1 MKALVL
7 TKEEIEIQEVKK
19 PEPKKGEV
27 LVKIQYASLN
37 RRDQWARVGLYPGM
51 TYNCILGSDACGIVE
66 SVGENVEKSWLG
78 KEVILNPNQNWGG
91 DPRHPQ
97 KSYTILG
104 MPSNGV
110 FAEYIA
116 ISADRLHEKPSYL
129 SASEAAGVPLAALTA
144 YRACFYKGQIKAGA
158 DVLVTGIGGGVAQFA
173 AQFAVAAG
181 ANVWVTSGS
190 DDKIQA
196 IQKYGVKGGINYKK
210 IDWHKDLLK
219 MTEEGFDVI
228 IDSAGGNDFNLL
240 LKTLKMSAT
249 LVFYGATLGSVKLDM
264 PRVFFGQYTIK
275 GTTMGN
281 DQEFAEMLS
290 FISKYQ
296 IRPIIDSVRPFEEI
310 VEAFNTM
317 RDGQIFGK
325 VVISCVE

>member
-7 TKEEIEIQEVKK
+7 TTEDIVIQDIAK
-19 PEPKKGEV
+19 PTPKQGEV
-27 LVKIQYASLN
+27 LVKVRYAALN

-51 TYNCILGSDACGIVE
+51 TYNCVLGSDACGIVE
-66 SVGENVEKSWLG
+66 SLGENVDNTWLG
-78 KEVILNPNQNWGG
+78 KEVIINPNQNWGN

-97 KSYTILG
+97 KNYTILG
-104 MPSNGV
+104 MPTNGV

-116 ISADRLHEKPSYL
+116 IPADRLHEKPAYL
-129 SASEAAGVPLAALTA
+129 SASEAAAVPLAALTA
-144 YRACFYKGQIKAGA
+144 YRACFYKGQIKAG
-158 DVLVTGIGGGVAQFA
+158 DNVLVTGIGGGVAQFA
-173 AQFAVAAG
+173 AQFAVAVG

-190 DDKIQA
+190 DEKIQTML
-196 IQKYGVKGGINYKK
+196 QYGIKGGVNYKQT
-210 IDWHKDLLK
+210 DWHKELLK
-219 MTEEGFDVI
+219 MTEGFDVI

-281 DQEFAEMLS
+281 DQEFAEMLK
-290 FISKYQ
+290 FISKHQ
-296 IRPIIDSVRPFEEI
+296 IHPIIDSIRPFNQI
-310 VEAFNTM
+310 IEAFNAM

-325 VVISCVE
+325 VVIALE

>member
-7 TKEEIEIQEVKK
+7 TTEDIVIQDIAK
-19 PEPKKGEV
+19 PTPKQGEV
-27 LVKIQYASLN
+27 LVKVRYAALN

-51 TYNCILGSDACGIVE
+51 TYNCVLGSDACGIVE
-66 SVGENVEKSWLG
+66 SLGENVDNSWLG
-78 KEVILNPNQNWGG
+78 KEVIINPNQNWGN

-97 KSYTILG
+97 KNYTILG
-104 MPSNGV
+104 MPTNGV

-116 ISADRLHEKPSYL
+116 IPADRLHEKPAYL
-129 SASEAAGVPLAALTA
+129 SASEAAAVPLAALTA
-144 YRACFYKGQIKAGA
+144 YRACFYKGQIKAG
-158 DVLVTGIGGGVAQFA
+158 DNVLVTGIGGGVAQFA
-173 AQFAVAAG
+173 AQFAVAVG

-190 DDKIQA
+190 DEKIQTML
-196 IQKYGVKGGINYKK
+196 QYGIKGGVNYKQ
-210 IDWHKDLLK
+210 IDWHKELLK
-219 MTEEGFDVI
+219 MTEGFDVI

-281 DQEFAEMLS
+281 DQEFAEMLK
-290 FISKYQ
+290 FISKHQ
-296 IRPIIDSVRPFEEI
+296 IHPIIDSIRPFNQI
-310 VEAFNTM
+310 IEAFNAM

-325 VVISCVE
+325 VVIALE

>member
-7 TKEEIEIQEVKK
+7 TTEDIVIQDIAK
-19 PEPKKGEV
+19 PTPKQGEV
-27 LVKIQYASLN
+27 LVKVRYAALN

-51 TYNCILGSDACGIVE
+51 TYNCVLGSDACGMVE
-66 SVGENVEKSWLG
+66 SLGENVDNSWLG
-78 KEVILNPNQNWGG
+78 KEVIINPNQNWGN

-97 KSYTILG
+97 KNYTILG
-104 MPSNGV
+104 MPTNGV

-116 ISADRLHEKPSYL
+116 IPADRLHEKPAYL
-129 SASEAAGVPLAALTA
+129 SASEAAAVPLAALTA
-144 YRACFYKGQIKAGA
+144 YRACFYKGQIKAG
-158 DVLVTGIGGGVAQFA
+158 DNVLVTGIGGGVAQFA
-173 AQFAVAAG
+173 AQFAVAVG

-190 DDKIQA
+190 DEKIQA
-196 IQKYGVKGGINYKK
+196 VQKYGIKGGVNYKK
-210 IDWHKDLLK
+210 NDWHKDLLK
-219 MTEEGFDVI
+219 MTEGFDVI

-281 DQEFAEMLS
+281 DQEFAEMLN
-290 FISKYQ
+290 FISKHQ
-296 IRPIIDSVRPFEEI
+296 IHPIIDSIRPFNQI
-310 VEAFNTM
+310 IEAFNAM
-317 RDGQIFGK
+317 RDGQTFGK
-325 VVISCVE
+325 VVIALE

>member
-7 TKEEIEIQEVKK
+7 TTEDIVIQDIAK
-19 PEPKKGEV
+19 PTPKQGEV
-27 LVKIQYASLN
+27 LVKVRYAALN

-51 TYNCILGSDACGIVE
+51 TYNCVLGSDACGIVE
-66 SVGENVEKSWLG
+66 SLGENVDNTWLG
-78 KEVILNPNQNWGG
+78 KEVIINPNQNWGN

-97 KSYTILG
+97 KNYTILG
-104 MPSNGV
+104 MPTNGV

-116 ISADRLHEKPSYL
+116 IPADRLHEKPAYL
-129 SASEAAGVPLAALTA
+129 SASEAAAVPLAALTA
-144 YRACFYKGQIKAGA
+144 YRACFYKGQIKAG
-158 DVLVTGIGGGVAQFA
+158 DNVLVTGIGGGVAQFA
-173 AQFAVAAG
+173 AQFAVAVG
-181 ANVWVTSGS
+181 ANVWVTSSS
-190 DDKIQA
+190 DEKIQTML
-196 IQKYGVKGGINYKK
+196 QYGIKGGVNYKQT
-210 IDWHKDLLK
+210 DWHKELLK
-219 MTEEGFDVI
+219 MTEGFDVI

-281 DQEFAEMLS
+281 DQEFAEMLK
-290 FISKYQ
+290 FISKHQ
-296 IRPIIDSVRPFEEI
+296 IHPIIDSIRPFNQI
-310 VEAFNTM
+310 IEAFNAM

-325 VVISCVE
+325 VVIALE

>member
-7 TKEEIEIQEVKK
+7 TTEDIVIQDIAK
-19 PEPKKGEV
+19 PTPKQGEV
-27 LVKIQYASLN
+27 LVKVRYAALN

-51 TYNCILGSDACGIVE
+51 TYNCVLGSDACGIVE
-66 SVGENVEKSWLG
+66 SLGESVDNAWLG
-78 KEVILNPNQNWGG
+78 KEVIINPNQNWGN

-97 KSYTILG
+97 KNYTILG
-104 MPSNGV
+104 MPTNGV

-116 ISADRLHEKPSYL
+116 IPVDRLHEKPAYL
-129 SASEAAGVPLAALTA
+129 SASEAAAVPLAALTA
-144 YRACFYKGQIKAGA
+144 YRACFYKGQIKAG
-158 DVLVTGIGGGVAQFA
+158 DNVLVTGIGGGVAQFA
-173 AQFAVAAG
+173 AQFAVAVG

-190 DDKIQA
+190 DEKIQTML
-196 IQKYGVKGGINYKK
+196 QYGIKGGVNYKQT
-210 IDWHKDLLK
+210 DWHKELLK
-219 MTEEGFDVI
+219 MTEGFDVI

-281 DQEFAEMLS
+281 DQEFAEMLN
-290 FISKYQ
+290 FISKHQ
-296 IRPIIDSVRPFEEI
+296 IHPIIDSIRPFNQI
-310 VEAFNTM
+310 IEAFNAM

-325 VVISCVE
+325 VVIALE

>member
-7 TKEEIEIQEVKK
+7 TTEDIVIQDIAK
-19 PEPKKGEV
+19 PTPKQGEV
-27 LVKIQYASLN
+27 LVKVRYAALN

-51 TYNCILGSDACGIVE
+51 TYNCVLGSDACGIVE
-66 SVGENVEKSWLG
+66 SLGENVDNTWLG
-78 KEVILNPNQNWGG
+78 KEVIINPNQNWGN

-97 KSYTILG
+97 KNYTILG
-104 MPSNGV
+104 MPTNGV

-116 ISADRLHEKPSYL
+116 IPADRLHEKPAYL
-129 SASEAAGVPLAALTA
+129 SASEAAAVPLAALTA
-144 YRACFYKGQIKAGA
+144 YRACFYKGQIKAG
-158 DVLVTGIGGGVAQFA
+158 DNVLVTGIGGGVAQFA
-173 AQFAVAAG
+173 AQFAVAVG

-190 DDKIQA
+190 DEKIQTML
-196 IQKYGVKGGINYKK
+196 QYGIKGGVNYKQT
-210 IDWHKDLLK
+210 DWHKELLK
-219 MTEEGFDVI
+219 MTEGFDVI

-281 DQEFAEMLS
+281 DQEFAEMLN
-290 FISKYQ
+290 FISKHQ
-296 IRPIIDSVRPFEEI
+296 IHPIIDSIRPFNQI
-310 VEAFNTM
+310 IEAFNAM

-325 VVISCVE
+325 VVIALE

>member
-7 TKEEIEIQEVKK
+7 TSEEIEIQEVNK
-19 PEPKKGEV
+19 PIPKEGEV

-66 SVGENVEKSWLG
+66 DLAGNVDKSWLG
-78 KEVILNPNQNWGG
+78 KEVILNPNQNWGN

-104 MPSNGV
+104 MPTNGV

-116 ISADRLHEKPSYL
+116 ISADRLHEKPAYL
-129 SASEAAGVPLAALTA
+129 AASEAAAVPLAALTA
-144 YRACFYKGQIKAGA
+144 YRACFYKGQIKAGEN
-158 DVLVTGIGGGVAQFA
+158 VLVTGIGGGVAQFV
-173 AQFAVAAG
+173 AQFANAVG

-190 DDKIQA
+190 DEKIQTM
-196 IQKYGVKGGINYKK
+196 QKMGIKGGVNYRQT
-210 IDWHKDLLK
+210 DWHKDLLK
-219 MTEEGFDVI
+219 MTEGFDVI

-240 LKTLKMSAT
+240 LRTLKMSAT

-281 DQEFAEMLS
+281 DQEFADMLS
-290 FISKYQ
+290 FISKHQ

-310 VEAFNTM
+310 IEAFNVM

-325 VVISCVE
+325 VVIEL

>member
-7 TKEEIEIQEVKK
+7 TSEEIEIQEVEK
-19 PEPKKGEV
+19 PVPKEGEV
-27 LVKIQYASLN
+27 LVKILYASLN

-66 SVGENVEKSWLG
+66 DLAGNVDKSWLG
-78 KEVILNPNQNWGG
+78 KEVILNPNQNWGN

-97 KSYTILG
+97 KNYTILG
-104 MPSNGV
+104 MPTNGV

-116 ISADRLHEKPSYL
+116 IPADRLHEKPAYL
-129 SASEAAGVPLAALTA
+129 SASEAAAVPLAALTA
-144 YRACFYKGQIKAGA
+144 YRACFYKGQIKAG
-158 DVLVTGIGGGVAQFA
+158 DNVLVTGIGGGVAQFA
-173 AQFAVAAG
+173 AQFANAVG
-181 ANVWVTSGS
+181 AKVWVTSGS
-190 DDKIQA
+190 DEKIQTM
-196 IQKYGVKGGINYKK
+196 QKIGIKGGVNYKK
-210 IDWHKDLLK
+210 TDWHKDLLK
-219 MTEEGFDVI
+219 MTEGFDVI

-290 FISKYQ
+290 FISKHQ
-296 IRPIIDSVRPFEEI
+296 IRPIIDSIRPFEQI
-310 VEAFNTM
+310 VEAFNNM
-317 RDGQIFGK
+317 RDGKIFGK
-325 VVISCVE
+325 VVISFV